1 MVIADMLIKALE
13 DYLNKKVAELHGGCL
28 IFVFP
33 NGSKVRLGT
42 SPEER
47 RVAFTSWRGLWLIA
61 FRGSLGFTEGYI
73 KDYWHT
79 EDLMDLM
86 NFLAKNYEAFQKL
99 IEGKSP
105 LKLMT
110 KLKHRRRK
118 NTEKGSQ
125 KNIEAHYDLG
135 NSFYQLWLDSSMTYS
150 SALYDEAHEDL
161 ESAQQNKYARA
172 LRSLNLKDNASIL
185 EIGCGWGGF
194 MEFAT
199 QREFKVKG
207 ITISPNQ
214 LEYARQRLARFDH
227 RHELELIDY
236 RKVEGPFDAIVS
248 IEMFEAVGSDYW
260 HTFFARIK
268 ELLVSKGK
276 VMIQTI
282 MIQDQFFDDYRKSP
296 DFIQTYI
303 FPGGELACPRVIS
316 ELASAND
323 LEIVNTVSFPLSYS
337 KTLEEWHGRFQTAW
351 PEIMSKGFDQEFKRT
366 WDMYLAYCRGGFAN
380 GRLLV
385 NQYTFQ
391 LND

>member
-1 MVIADMLIKALE
+1 MATMDMLIEALE
-13 DYLNKKVAELHGGCL
+13 SYLNKQVSELHDGCL
-28 IFVFP
+28 TFVFP

-42 SPEER
+42 SSEER
-47 RVAFTSWRGLWLIA
+47 RVVFTSWRGLWLIA

-73 KDYWHT
+73 KNHWQT

-86 NFLAKNYEAFQKL
+86 NFLAENYEAFQGL

-105 LKLMT
+105 LKLIT
-110 KLKHRRRK
+110 KLKHRRRR
-118 NTEKGSQ
+118 NTEQGSK

-135 NSFYQLWLDSSMTYS
+135 NSFYELWLDSSMTYS
-150 SALYDEAHEDL
+150 SALYDEEHADL
-161 ESAQQNKYARA
+161 ESAQQNKYAQV
-172 LRSLNLKDNASIL
+172 LRSLSLRDNASIL

-194 MEFAT
+194 MEFVT

-207 ITISPNQ
+207 ITISPSQ
-214 LEYARQRLARFDH
+214 LDYARDRLASLNQ
-227 RHELELIDY
+227 RHELELVDY
-236 RKVEGPFDAIVS
+236 RKVEGQFDAIVS

-260 HTFFARIK
+260 QTFFSRIK

-282 MIQDQFFDDYRKSP
+282 MIQDEFFEDYRKSP

-303 FPGGELACPRVIS
+303 FPGGELACPKVIS
-316 ELASAND
+316 EIASAND
-323 LEIVNTVSFPLSYS
+323 LEIVNNVSFPLSYS
-337 KTLEEWHGRFQTAW
+337 KTLEAWHGRFQAAW

>member
-1 MVIADMLIKALE
+1 MLIKALGN
-13 DYLNKKVAELHGGCL
+13 YLNKKVAELHGGCL

-33 NGSKVRLGT
+33 KGNKVRLGT
-42 SPEER
+42 SPGER
-47 RVAFTSWRGLWLIA
+47 RVVFTSWRGLWLIA

-73 KDYWHT
+73 KGYWHT

-86 NFLAKNYEAFQKL
+86 NFLAKNYEAFQAL

-135 NSFYQLWLDSSMTYS
+135 NSFYELWLDSSMTYS
-150 SALYDEAHEDL
+150 SALYDEAHKDL
-161 ESAQQNKYARA
+161 ESAQQNKYAKA
-172 LRSLNLKDNASIL
+172 LRALNLKDKASIL

-194 MEFAT
+194 MEFAI
-199 QREFKVKG
+199 QREFKIKG

-214 LEYARQRLARFDH
+214 LEYAKQRLACFGH
-227 RHELELIDY
+227 RHELELVDY

-260 HTFFARIK
+260 QTFFARIK

-276 VMIQTI
+276 IMIQTI

-303 FPGGELACPRVIS
+303 FPGGELACPRVIA

-323 LEIVNTVSFPLSYS
+323 LEIINNESFPLSYS
-337 KTLEEWHGRFQTAW
+337 KTLEEWHGRFQRAW
-351 PEIMSKGFDQEFKRT
+351 PEIMSYGFDQEFKRT